1 MYASRIAADPPA
13 VAMMEGFAPA
23 IDVLAARNL
32 AGHGFLRA
40 AWYRGDGQQAGR
52 TLVVRRGGNGGAVIA
67 AIPTLPFGPAIIG
80 ARKLA
85 GSYWPL
91 RAPLLAP
98 DCSAIELAHAL
109 ADPAARALG
118 QVCRIGPTRR
128 DDPAITVLI
137 AAAQMA
143 GWRVLSRPAGTSW
156 LLDLDALRAN
166 PPRGGS
172 TPRKLRAGW
181 RKLEALGTPRWWTV
195 RGTEWSAAALAA
207 MGQIEADSWIAR
219 TTDGSGA
226 KFLTA
231 AKRAVWQEA
240 LRDPVIA
247 DSLVTIILMLDE
259 RPVAFSFDLDDA
271 PVRYAIAGTH
281 VEDLKH
287 CQIGKLANYRSLDAA
302 LAGGLQTL
310 DLGAGDSGYK
320 RDMGAVA
327 GYDLVDLLLVRHR
340 IAAHL
345 IAPLWGE
352 ALTHDARPAEN
363 LARG

>member
-1 MYASRIAADPPA
+1 MYASRIAADPPT
-13 VAMMEGFAPA
+13 VMMIEGFAPA
-23 IDVLAARNL
+23 IDDLAVRNL

-40 AWYRGDGQQAGR
+40 AWYRGDGQRAGR
-52 TLVVRRGGNGGAVIA
+52 TLVVRRGGSGDVIA
-67 AIPTLPFGPAIIG
+67 AIPTLAFGPAITG

-85 GSYWPL
+85 GGYWPL

-109 ADPAARALG
+109 ADPAARGLG

-128 DDPAITVLI
+128 DDPAMALLVT
-137 AAAQMA
+137 AAQLA

-156 LLDLDALRAN
+156 VIDLDAVRAH
-166 PPRGGS
+166 PPQRGS

-195 RGTEWSAAALAA
+195 RGAQWSAAALEA
-207 MGQIEADSWIAR
+207 MARVEADSWIAR

-231 AKRAVWQEA
+231 AQRAVWQEA

-247 DSLVTIILMLDE
+247 ESLVAIILMLDE
-259 RPVAFSFDLDDA
+259 RPVAFSFDLDDG

-281 VEDLKH
+281 AEDLRH
-287 CQIGKLANYRSLDAA
+287 CQVGKIANYHALDAA
-302 LAGGLQTL
+302 LAEGLRTL
-310 DLGAGDSGYK
+310 DLGTGDSGYK

-327 GYDLVDLLLVRHR
+327 GYDLVDLLFVRSR
-340 IAAHL
+340 IAARL

-352 ALTHDARPAEN
+352 ALAADEGAARS
-363 LARG
+363 LAHG